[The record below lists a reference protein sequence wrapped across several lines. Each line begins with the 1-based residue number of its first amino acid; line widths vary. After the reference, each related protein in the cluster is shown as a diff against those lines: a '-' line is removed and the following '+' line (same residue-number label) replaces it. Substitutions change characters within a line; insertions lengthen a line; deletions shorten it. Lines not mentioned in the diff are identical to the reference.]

1 MNALILWQ
9 TAAQG
14 AGATVQEM
22 VNQTENTLPYGELA
36 MKGGWIMLPILILS
50 VVGVFIFVDRYLAVR
65 KAMHT
70 DQSFM
75 NRIRDYIHDGKIDA
89 ALALCRDQNTP
100 VARMIEKGISRIGR
114 PLQDINTA
122 IENVGRVEVAKLEK
136 GTPWL
141 AMVSGGAPMLGF
153 LGTVTGMIQAFYD
166 MAQAGSSVDIQILSS
181 GIYEAMVT
189 TVAGLIVGIMGYF
202 AYNILVARIE
212 QIVNMLESSTMEF
225 MDLLNEPVK

>member
-1 MNALILWQ
+1 MNALILLQ
-9 TAAQG
+9 SAVQN
-14 AGATVQEM
+14 ATSPVQEL
-22 VNQTENTLPYGELA
+22 VGQTEKTLPYGELA
-36 MKGGWIMLPILILS
+36 MKGGWIMIPILLLS
-50 VVGVFIFVDRYLAVR
+50 LVAVFIFVDRYIAVR
-65 KAMHT
+65 AAIRT

-75 NRIRDYIHDGKIDA
+75 NRIRDYIHDGKIEA
-89 ALALCRDQNTP
+89 ATALCQDHNTP
-100 VARMIEKGISRIGR
+100 VSRMIEKGIARIGR

-153 LGTVTGMIQAFYD
+153 LGTVTGMIQAFFD

-189 TVAGLIVGIMGYF
+189 TVAGLIVGIIGYF
-202 AYNILVARIE
+202 AYNILVAKIE
-212 QIVNMLESSTMEF
+212 QVVNMLESSTMEF
-225 MDLLNEPVK
+225 MDLLNEPLK